1 MENRNTEKEYE
12 VKLKAGVVVYRKRR
26 VLLIRELNRN
36 TKCYKWNIIKGTF
49 EPGKDAS
56 ILETAI
62 REAKEEANAKIKLK
76 HFLSTYY
83 LLYKQNAI
91 TMFTFSAE
99 LLNQN
104 VKALPQN
111 IQAKYGEDNII
122 EVKFFTKQ
130 ELLKLKPED
139 FIDTRGYFAIHDY
152 LKGTKFPLKIINVI
166 STIKN

>member
-12 VKLKAGVVVYRKRR
+12 IKLKAGVVVCYRGR

-36 TKCYKWNIIKGTF
+36 TNCYKWNIIKGMF

-56 ILETAI
+56 ILETAV

-76 HFLSTYY
+76 YFLSTYY
-83 LLYKQNAI
+83 LLDKNNSI
-91 TMFTFSAE
+91 MMFTFIAD
-99 LLNQN
+99 LLDPHI
-104 VKALPQN
+104 KALPKEV
-111 IQAKYGEDNII
+111 QAKYGEDDVI

-139 FIDTRGYFAIHDY
+139 FIGTRGYLAIQDY
-152 LKGTKFPLKIINVI
+152 LKGIRFPLSIIQ
-166 STIKN
+166 TLPPK